1 MIAVLSDTNIEP
13 VQGLDMEKVMGRLT
27 DATATGLEN
36 MPDTRVVTQ
45 DEIRWHFKKT
55 VFDSTTVQRE
65 DTRRAL
71 KEEMEIDVLV
81 FVSLRGFEAHMTQ
94 TSPSPYGISPSP
106 GVNVSVVLELLLIE
120 LESGE
125 TWGQTRQRR
134 NWQPA
139 QLELFGGGDRTER
152 QLLAALAQPLRDFL
166 ARVAPPP
173 TTESRHFDLS
183 GD

>member
-1 MIAVLSDTNIEP
+1 
-13 VQGLDMEKVMGRLT
+13 MEKVMGRLT

-36 MPDTRVVTQ
+36 LSDTRVVTQ
-45 DEIRWHFKKT
+45 DEIRWHFKQT
-55 VFDSTTVQRE
+55 TFDSASVLQE
-65 DTRRAL
+65 DTRAL
-71 KEEMEIDVLV
+71 LKQEMGIDLLV
-81 FVSLRGFEAHMTQ
+81 FVSLRGFEARMTQ

-106 GVNVSVVLELLLIE
+106 GVKLSVVLELTLIE

-125 TWGQTRQRR
+125 TWGQTRQRS

-139 QLELFGGGDRTER
+139 QLDLFGGGDRTER
-152 QLLAALAQPLRDFL
+152 QLLATLAPPLRQFL

-173 TTESRHFDLS
+173 TTLSRHFDLS